1 MIGSRRVR
9 LRTPRSVDIVL
20 GLLCL
25 MYLITYV
32 DRANVATA
40 AGEIRRELSLSPTQ
54 WGTIASAFGYPYIL
68 FQIFGGWVGDRFGP
82 RWTLFTCGVIW
93 AAATIL
99 TGLAGSFL
107 TLFLVRVMLGFGEGA
122 TFPVATRAMQAWTPP
137 DRRGFA
143 QGLTHAC
150 ARFGNAVTPPIV
162 AWLVLTISWRG
173 SFVALGAISLCWVVV
188 WVLYFR
194 NVPAEHPGITPAEL
208 ERLPNRGGP
217 APVRRIAV
225 PWKRLAIRMLPVTVV
240 YFCYGWT
247 LWLYINWLPQF
258 FLQEYNL
265 NLSRS
270 ALFASTVFSAGVAGD
285 YLGGVISDAVLR
297 RTGDLRKAR
306 RNVIVAGFLG
316 SALCMAP
323 MFMTRDLTIIILSL
337 AGAFLCAELV
347 IGPIWAIPM
356 DIAPR
361 YSGTASG
368 FMNTGSAVAAVLS
381 PQAFGYLAEKTGNWH
396 VPFIGSLGLLLLGA
410 VLAFFMRVEVPF
422 QEGELQGE
430 LQNA

>member
-1 MIGSRRVR
+1 MR
-9 LRTPRSVDIVL
+9 LRRPKTSEIIL
-20 GLLCL
+20 GLLCV

-40 AGEIRRELSLSPTQ
+40 AGAIRKELGLTATQ
-54 WGTIASAFGYPYIL
+54 WGTIASAFGVPYIL

-82 RWTLFTCGVIW
+82 RWTLFTCGLIW
-93 AAATIL
+93 AAATLL
-99 TGLAGSFL
+99 TGLAGSFM

-143 QGLTHAC
+143 QGLTHAF
-150 ARFGNAVTPPIV
+150 ARGGNAITPPIV
-162 AWLVLTISWRG
+162 AWLVVTVTWRG
-173 SFVALGAISLCWVVV
+173 SFVALGCLSIVWVIV

-194 NVPAEHPGITPAEL
+194 NIPAEHPGMTREEL
-208 ERLPNRGGP
+208 ARLPNQG
-217 APVRRIAV
+217 APLSAQRVDV
-225 PWKRLAIRMLPVTVV
+225 PWKRLAVRMLPVTIV

-258 FLQEYNL
+258 FTQEYGVNIMSSAK
-265 NLSRS
+265 LS
-270 ALFASTVFSAGVAGD
+270 STVFAAGVAGD
-285 YLGGVISDAVLR
+285 YLGGIISDSLLR

-306 RNVIVAGFLG
+306 RNVIVVGFLS
-316 SALCMAP
+316 SALFLVP
-323 MFMTRDLTIIILSL
+323 IFMTRDLTVIIVSL
-337 AGAFLCAELV
+337 AGAFFCAELV
-347 IGPIWAIPM
+347 IGPMWAIPM

-381 PQAFGYLAEKTGNWH
+381 PFAFGYLADLTGNWH

-410 VLAFFMRVEVPF
+410 VLSFWMRVEVPF
-422 QEGELQGE
+422 DDGATLVVS
-430 LQNA
+430 

>member
-1 MIGSRRVR
+1 VR
-9 LRTPRSVDIVL
+9 IRKPLSTEIVL

-32 DRANVATA
+32 DRVNVATA
-40 AGEIRRELSLSPTQ
+40 AGEIRKELSLSATQ
-54 WGTIASAFGYPYIL
+54 WGIIASAFGYPYIL

-82 RWTLFTCGVIW
+82 RWTLFACGLVW

-99 TGLAGSFL
+99 TGLAGSFML
-107 TLFLVRVMLGFGEGA
+107 LFLVRLMLGFGEGA

-143 QGLTHAC
+143 QGITHAF

-162 AWLVLTISWRG
+162 AWLVVTVSWRG
-173 SFVALGAISLCWVVV
+173 SFVALGGISLVWVIV

-194 NVPAEHPGITPAEL
+194 NVPAEHPGVTREEL
-208 ERLPNRGGP
+208 ELLPNHGEPP
-217 APVRRIAV
+217 AVRRVAV
-225 PWKRLAIRMLPVTVV
+225 PWKRLAVRMLPVTIV

-258 FLQEYNL
+258 FQQEYNL
-265 NLSRS
+265 QIMSS
-270 ALFASTVFSAGVAGD
+270 AKYSSTVFAAGVVGD
-285 YLGGVISDAVLR
+285 YVGGVLSDSILR

-306 RNVIVAGFLG
+306 RNVIVAAFLS
-316 SALCMAP
+316 SAVFLVP
-323 MFMTRDLTIIILSL
+323 IFLTRDLNVIVFSL
-337 AGAFLCAELV
+337 AGAFFCAELV

-356 DIAPR
+356 DIAPK

-381 PQAFGYLAEKTGNWH
+381 PLAFGYLADLTGNWH
-396 VPFIGSLGLLLLGA
+396 VPFIGSLGLLVLGA
-410 VLAFFMRVEVPF
+410 GLAFFMRVEVPF
-422 QEGELQGE
+422 QQDVPVPS
-430 LQNA
+430 

>member
-1 MIGSRRVR
+1 MRPQKPAASTV
-9 LRTPRSVDIVL
+9 VL

-32 DRANVATA
+32 DRVNVATA
-40 AGEIRRELSLSPTQ
+40 AGEIMKELSLSATQ
-54 WGTIASAFGYPYIL
+54 WGIIASAFGYPYIL

-82 RWTLFTCGVIW
+82 RWTLFACGLVW

-99 TGLAGSFL
+99 TGLAGSFML
-107 TLFLVRVMLGFGEGA
+107 LFLVRLMLGFGEGA

-143 QGLTHAC
+143 QGITHAF

-162 AWLVLTISWRG
+162 AWLVVTVSWRG
-173 SFVALGAISLCWVVV
+173 SFVALGGISLVWVIV

-194 NVPAEHPGITPAEL
+194 NVPAEHPGVTREEL
-208 ERLPNRGGP
+208 ELLPNHGEPP
-217 APVRRIAV
+217 AVRRVAV
-225 PWKRLAIRMLPVTVV
+225 PWKRLAVRMLPVTIV

-258 FLQEYNL
+258 FQQEYNL
-265 NLSRS
+265 QIMSS
-270 ALFASTVFSAGVAGD
+270 AKYSSTVFAAGVVGD
-285 YLGGVISDAVLR
+285 YVGGVLSDSILR

-306 RNVIVAGFLG
+306 RNVIVAAFLS
-316 SALCMAP
+316 SAVFLVP
-323 MFMTRDLTIIILSL
+323 IFLTRDLNVIVFSL
-337 AGAFLCAELV
+337 AGAFFCAELV

-356 DIAPR
+356 DIAPK

-381 PQAFGYLAEKTGNWH
+381 PLAFGYLADLTGNWH
-396 VPFIGSLGLLLLGA
+396 VPFIGSLGLLVLGA
-410 VLAFFMRVEVPF
+410 GLAFFMRVEVPF
-422 QEGELQGE
+422 QQDVPVPS
-430 LQNA
+430 

>member
-1 MIGSRRVR
+1 VIVFPPVP
-9 LRTPRSVDIVL
+9 LRKPKSSEIVL

-25 MYLITYV
+25 MYLITYI
-32 DRANVATA
+32 DRVNVATA
-40 AGEIRRELSLSPTQ
+40 AGEIRKELSLSATQ
-54 WGTIASAFGYPYIL
+54 WGIIASAFGYPYIL

-82 RWTLFTCGVIW
+82 RWTLFACGLVW

-99 TGLAGSFL
+99 TGLAGSFML
-107 TLFLVRVMLGFGEGA
+107 LFLVRVMLGFGEGA

-143 QGLTHAC
+143 QGITHAF
-150 ARFGNAVTPPIV
+150 ARFGNAITPPIV
-162 AWLVLTISWRG
+162 AWLVVTVSWRG
-173 SFVALGAISLCWVVV
+173 SFVALGGISLVWVMV

-194 NVPAEHPGITPAEL
+194 NIPAEHPGITREEL
-208 ERLPNRGGP
+208 ELLPNQGRPP
-217 APVRRIAV
+217 AVRRVNV
-225 PWKRLAIRMLPVTVV
+225 PWKRLAVRMLPVTIV

-258 FLQEYNL
+258 FQQEYHL
-265 NLSRS
+265 QIMSS
-270 ALFASTVFSAGVAGD
+270 AKYSSTVFAAGVIGD
-285 YLGGVISDAVLR
+285 YVGGVISDSILR

-306 RNVIVAGFLG
+306 RNVIVAAFLS
-316 SALCMAP
+316 SAVFLVP
-323 MFMTRDLTIIILSL
+323 IFLTRDLNVIVFSL
-337 AGAFLCAELV
+337 AGAFFCAELV

-356 DIAPR
+356 DIAPA

-381 PQAFGYLAEKTGNWH
+381 PLAFGYLADLTGNWH

-410 VLAFFMRVEVPF
+410 VLSFFMRVEVPF
-422 QEGELQGE
+422 QQEQ
-430 LQNA
+430 QIA

>member
-1 MIGSRRVR
+1 VR
-9 LRTPRSVDIVL
+9 IRKPLSTEIVL

-32 DRANVATA
+32 DRVNVATA
-40 AGEIRRELSLSPTQ
+40 AGEIRKELSLSATQ
-54 WGTIASAFGYPYIL
+54 WGIIASAFGYPYIL

-82 RWTLFTCGVIW
+82 RWTLFACGLVW

-99 TGLAGSFL
+99 TGLAGSFML
-107 TLFLVRVMLGFGEGA
+107 LFLVRLMLGFGEGA

-143 QGLTHAC
+143 QGITHAF

-162 AWLVLTISWRG
+162 AWLVVTVSWRG
-173 SFVALGAISLCWVVV
+173 SFVALGGISLVWVIV

-194 NVPAEHPGITPAEL
+194 NVPAEHPGVTREEL
-208 ERLPNRGGP
+208 ELLPNQGQPP
-217 APVRRIAV
+217 AVRRVAV
-225 PWKRLAIRMLPVTVV
+225 PWKRLAVRMLPVTIV

-258 FLQEYNL
+258 FQQEYNL
-265 NLSRS
+265 QIMSS
-270 ALFASTVFSAGVAGD
+270 AKYSSTVFAAGVVGD
-285 YLGGVISDAVLR
+285 YVGGVLSDSILR

-306 RNVIVAGFLG
+306 RNVIVAAFLS
-316 SALCMAP
+316 SAVFLVP
-323 MFMTRDLTIIILSL
+323 IFLTRDLNVIVFSL
-337 AGAFLCAELV
+337 AGAFFCAELV

-356 DIAPR
+356 DIAPK

-381 PQAFGYLAEKTGNWH
+381 PLAFGYLADLTGNWH
-396 VPFIGSLGLLLLGA
+396 VPFIGSLGLLVLGA
-410 VLAFFMRVEVPF
+410 GLAFFMRVEVPF
-422 QEGELQGE
+422 QQDVPVPS
-430 LQNA
+430 